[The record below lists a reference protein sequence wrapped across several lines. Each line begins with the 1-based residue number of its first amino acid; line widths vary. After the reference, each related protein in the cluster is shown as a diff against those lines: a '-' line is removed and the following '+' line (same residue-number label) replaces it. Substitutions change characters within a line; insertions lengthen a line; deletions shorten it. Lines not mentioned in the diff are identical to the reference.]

1 MFIKSLIL
9 EVKLFLFIQISN
21 NHTMKTSV
29 LSLLITLLFLSTSC
43 KKEVI
48 KNQKF
53 QLTNTSSIALIDK
66 PIAIDRN
73 ELQVAD
79 TTSLYPIVINEQD
92 TIPSQ
97 LIKSNNT
104 TNWDELFFVANF
116 KPEETKTISIAW
128 TKEKPVYEVR
138 TSVRFGKR
146 KSADTPV
153 EPKTKETML
162 ANELPLSLGYQQY
175 QTDGPSWENDKVGFR
190 HYLDGRN
197 AKDLFG
203 KKVAEISPENVGI
216 NTDGAVEDNY
226 HVMESWGRDILAV
239 GNSVGIGGYALATE
253 NELMRLGVTVS
264 DSINNIEKT
273 TFEIR
278 NEGPVNSVLEYTYA
292 NWKPNERTYNVSE
305 TTSIWPGMYG
315 YKNTVSVDG
324 LQGDEDLAVGL
335 VNINNDQPL
344 EVLEGNNK
352 YVILLTHDQQSY
364 EKEWWLGMALILPK
378 TNYKGFVEAPETGNL
393 SNTYLAKLD
402 ILNNKP
408 ISYYAVAGWELSDKK
423 FINRTGFKSYV
434 SNLADQLSAEITI
447 K

>member
-1 MFIKSLIL
+1 
-9 EVKLFLFIQISN
+9 
-21 NHTMKTSV
+21 MKTSTI
-29 LSLLITLLFLSTSC
+29 SLFITLIFLATSC

-48 KNQKF
+48 KNQEF
-53 QLTNTSSIALIDK
+53 QLTNTSSIALIEK
-66 PIAIDRN
+66 PVAIDRN
-73 ELQVAD
+73 ELQMSD
-79 TTSLYPIVINEQD
+79 TTSLYPIVIYKQD

-97 LIKSNNT
+97 LNKSKNT
-104 TNWDELFFVANF
+104 TKWDKLFFVTNF
-116 KPEETKTISIAW
+116 GPKETKSISVVW
-128 TKEKPVYEVR
+128 VKEKPVYRAR
-138 TSVRFGKR
+138 TSARFGKR
-146 KSADTPV
+146 TSAGTPV
-153 EPKTKETML
+153 EPQTKETML

-239 GNSVGIGGYALATE
+239 GNSVGLGGYALATE
-253 NELMRLGVTVS
+253 NELMRLGVTVN

-278 NEGPVNSVLEYTYA
+278 NEGPVNSVLEYTYT
-292 NWKPNERTYNVSE
+292 NWKPNERNYNVSE

-315 YKNTVSVDG
+315 YKNTVSVNG
-324 LQGDEDLAVGL
+324 LQGDEDLLVGL

-344 EVLEGNNK
+344 EVMEENNK

-378 TNYKGFVEAPETGNL
+378 DNYKGFVEAPEKGKL

-402 ILNNKP
+402 ILKNKP

-423 FINRTGFKSYV
+423 FIDRTEFISYV